1 MASRIESPRLEPL
14 SDSCAARVAFDAARA
29 RATLRAL
36 VGTRD
41 DVAFAERA
49 LASRDA
55 SSRTPHLN
63 KKETI
68 AFYQDVLKFE
78 IVSEYDGYII
88 TKKDKIEIHLW
99 KTENPIIPTNTGC
112 YIRVN
117 KSIDLLYREY
127 ESKGVMHEHGKLDVK
142 PWGMKQ
148 FSIRDNSGNIIHF
161 GQNAY

>member
-1 MASRIESPRLEPL
+1 MRKMTGTYIWLFSILAFVLALLYKSEVFDNKGLKMAIPQLPY
-14 SDSCAARVAFDAARA
+14 
-29 RATLRAL
+29 
-36 VGTRD
+36 
-41 DVAFAERA
+41 
-49 LASRDA
+49 
-55 SSRTPHLN
+55 LN

-68 AFYQDVLKFE
+68 AFYQDILKFE

-117 KSIDLLYREY
+117 KSIDLLYKEY
-127 ESKGVMHEHGKLDVK
+127 ESKGIMHEHGKLDVK